1 MPFNSQGASVGSSGG
16 AGVGGLIG
24 GIAVLAGAGGKGGDK
39 YYKRALKVIEALQ
52 TPDFDMSQITPA
64 DLKLVGEYFPEVYEA
79 IVPERPELLAESPV
93 RANQLTALSGL
104 EQIGQEGLPEVDR
117 LAADEAQQGILGA
130 FGANREA
137 TLESLAHRGIV
148 GGGVMG
154 AAMGGADQNIMDLAR
169 GLSSDLTR
177 QSGDRR
183 LQALAQVGSLAGQVR
198 GQDIERGRANQDA
211 VSRFN
216 EWVSNLKNQAA
227 QFSATARGDARNR
240 TTSERQRI
248 ADTSVLNRQD
258 VLTGNLE
265 RKNRLLEL
273 GFQNEA
279 QKAGMLAGALG
290 QYGLTRDQNK
300 AAREA
305 AIMSIGQGAGGLAGF
320 GLGGLL

>member
-1 MPFNSQGASVGSSGG
+1 
-16 AGVGGLIG
+16 
-24 GIAVLAGAGGKGGDK
+24 
-39 YYKRALKVIEALQ
+39 
-52 TPDFDMSQITPA
+52 
-64 DLKLVGEYFPEVYEA
+64 
-79 IVPERPELLAESPV
+79 
-93 RANQLTALSGL
+93 
-104 EQIGQEGLPEVDR
+104 
-117 LAADEAQQGILGA
+117 
-130 FGANREA
+130 
-137 TLESLAHRGIV
+137 
-148 GGGVMG
+148 MG